1 MDFLTPTQRMNQ
13 ALTEKRI
20 QKKVLADAIGVPA
33 TTLNSWINRG
43 GDFPASYVVPVAE
56 CLGVHPLWLLTGSD
70 LPTPSIPASYVEL
83 KDDELFLLESF
94 RALDQEGKIK
104 YSWPEDNR
112 NRLTMMGKF
121 DHVREIERHTAEIYE
136 PHKDEIQDEL
146 KKYRQMEQF
155 TVKAP
160 SKQKA

>member
-20 QKKVLADAIGVPA
+20 QKKVLANAIGVPA
-33 TTLNSWINRG
+33 TTLNSWINRA

-83 KDDELFLLESF
+83 REDELFLLESF
-94 RALDQEGKIK
+94 RALDQEGKIVVANK
-104 YSWPEDNR
+104 AVE
-112 NRLTMMGKF
+112 
-121 DHVREIERHTAEIYE
+121 
-136 PHKDEIQDEL
+136 EL
-146 KKYRQMEQF
+146 RRQKLEQGN
-155 TVKAP
+155 TGVSGGAG
-160 SKQKA
+160 A

>member
-1 MDFLTPTQRMNQ
+1 MDFMTPTQRMNQ

-20 QKKVLADAIGVPA
+20 QKKVLAEAIGIPA

-83 KDDELFLLESF
+83 KEDELFLLESF
-94 RALDQEGKIK
+94 RALDQEGKIVVANK
-104 YSWPEDNR
+104 AVE
-112 NRLTMMGKF
+112 
-121 DHVREIERHTAEIYE
+121 
-136 PHKDEIQDEL
+136 EL
-146 KKYRQMEQF
+146 RRQKLEQGN
-155 TVKAP
+155 TGVSGGAG
-160 SKQKA
+160 A

>member
-1 MDFLTPTQRMNQ
+1 
-13 ALTEKRI
+13 
-20 QKKVLADAIGVPA
+20 
-33 TTLNSWINRG
+33 
-43 GDFPASYVVPVAE
+43 
-56 CLGVHPLWLLTGSD
+56 
-70 LPTPSIPASYVEL
+70 
-83 KDDELFLLESF
+83 
-94 RALDQEGKIK
+94 
-104 YSWPEDNR
+104 
-112 NRLTMMGKF
+112 MMGKF

>member
-83 KDDELFLLESF
+83 KEDELFLLESF
-94 RALDQEGKIK
+94 RALDQEGKIVVANK
-104 YSWPEDNR
+104 AVE
-112 NRLTMMGKF
+112 
-121 DHVREIERHTAEIYE
+121 
-136 PHKDEIQDEL
+136 EL
-146 KKYRQMEQF
+146 RRQKLEQGN
-155 TVKAP
+155 TGVSGGAG
-160 SKQKA
+160 A